1 MCRTFQITA
10 TYVQGHAA
18 EQNIKNHNIYLTAST
33 ILYIHSLHSKLIN
46 YAGED
51 EWEPSYDR
59 CIQYRLER
67 QMNTVNI

>member
-51 EWEPSYDR
+51 E
-59 CIQYRLER
+59 
-67 QMNTVNI
+67 